1 MTQKGPNKMITHQ
14 ETGDFFNLLRSWE
27 NNLHFDVT
35 GGEAKKRIKTRN
47 LKVFVTMQVIFLF
60 RIGCRVSRIQAQ
72 NGPNGGNPKKLG
84 IWGVLLSK
92 WEFLKRGWPGA
103 PNSAATGCLSNFCS
117 SVLARCSSVLAR
129 CSSVLARCSS
139 VLARCSSVT
148 ARGSSVLARCSSVL
162 ARCSSVLAR
171 CSSVTVLSVEHAKAQ
186 SLEAG
191 AARTDSS

>member
-1 MTQKGPNKMITHQ
+1 M
-14 ETGDFFNLLRSWE
+14 
-27 NNLHFDVT
+27 
-35 GGEAKKRIKTRN
+35 
-47 LKVFVTMQVIFLF
+47 
-60 RIGCRVSRIQAQ
+60 SRIQAQ

-103 PNSAATGCLSNFCS
+103 PNSEATGCLSNFCSSVSARCS

-139 VLARCSSVT
+139 VLARCSSVL
-148 ARGSSVLARCSSVL
+148 ARCSSVLARCSSVL